1 MNGRRTLTDADIER
15 MLEDIATRV
24 DDPPAGELAAAV
36 RARLETQSPVPA
48 APDVQHGGSRRRLR
62 FVVAGV
68 AVVVAATLA
77 LGSLPGIRE
86 AVADWFQLR
95 GVLIEHRD
103 TPPAAGA
110 GAHLSLGT
118 RVSLAEARR
127 AVSLDVLLPA
137 GFGTPDEVYVT
148 STPSGGRINL
158 LYRPRHGL
166 PAAAGSGVGL
176 LVTEF
181 RAGIDDR
188 LLRKAVGA
196 GVTLEDVSVAGERGF
211 WIKGKPHQLIF
222 ADERGQFFQD
232 RARLAGNTLLWQRG
246 PLTLR
251 VESGL
256 SKAEAVRIAE
266 SLTTRG
272 RP

>member
-1 MNGRRTLTDADIER
+1 MNGRRALPDADLER

-24 DDPPAGELAAAV
+24 EDPPAGALAAAV
-36 RARLETQSPVPA
+36 RARLETQSPGRTI
-48 APDVQHGGSRRRLR
+48 PDVQHGWPRRRLR
-62 FVVAGV
+62 VVVAGV
-68 AVVVAATLA
+68 AIVAAATLA
-77 LGSLPGIRE
+77 LGSIPRVRE
-86 AVADWFQLR
+86 AVAGWFQLR
-95 GVLIEHRD
+95 GVLIERRD
-103 TPPAAGA
+103 TPPTAGA
-110 GAHLSLGT
+110 GARLSLGE

-127 AVSLDVLLPA
+127 DVSFDVLLPA
-137 GFGTPDEVYVT
+137 GRGTPDEVYV
-148 STPSGGRINL
+148 SNTPSGGRISL
-158 LYRPRHGL
+158 LYRPRSGL
-166 PAAAGSGVGL
+166 PPAAGSGVGL

-196 GVTLEDVSVAGERGF
+196 GATLEDVTVAGERGF
-211 WIKGKPHQLIF
+211 WIQGKPHQLIF

-246 PLTLR
+246 SLTLR

-266 SLTTRG
+266 SLTTRD
-272 RP
+272 